1 MRLSRLA
8 LVALMIASPL
18 QVALAADWQLV
29 LSDRNRRVEIDRGS
43 ILTSDRGTKVS
54 WGRVVLANNEVA
66 AAGYATI
73 KALNRYD
80 CQNRTFSTIK
90 RVYLDA
96 DENLVREETVEDQ
109 TPLRV
114 TPNSV
119 DERMWREVCGPP
131 SVADLQKVADEVQ
144 KLADTMQPKLEA
156 AAPAAP
162 RVPAPAPAKTEP
174 PSKPAAAQPARPAP
188 IETGPAAA
196 QAVRAAEPP
205 KSADGA
211 PANDAAE
218 NGGKKLVLPPLPNI
232 RPAKPDPETVERE
245 APKPAPAEPARKAEK
260 APPPARTSPAR
271 RSEPPRA
278 VVRETPRPQPP
289 APVAL
294 ARPQVKA
301 PAVLAAEAAADPVE
315 ALLRAKRDNPFDPGW
330 RYEGEL
336 GPDAW
341 GRLRPD
347 WRLCSEGTRQ
357 SPIDLRDGVAVDLA
371 PVKFHYRSTGFRIR
385 DTGNTLQIDVGEG
398 MGVEIRGTRYEL
410 ERFTLHRPSQERV
423 GGMAYDMA
431 AYLEHRSA
439 DGRTAIV
446 SILLQ
451 AGGAPNALLQTL
463 WNNLPLDRGREFVP
477 DAVIDLRGF
486 VPDNPAHFLY
496 LGSLPVPPC
505 TEDVTW
511 VVMKTPVPMADDQ
524 LAVFGR
530 LYPRNTRPIQPAN
543 GRLVLESR

>member
-1 MRLSRLA
+1 MKLSRLA

-96 DENLVREETVEDQ
+96 DDNLVREENVEDQ

-114 TPNSV
+114 TPSSV

-144 KLADTMQPKLEA
+144 KLADSMQPRLEA

-162 RVPAPAPAKTEP
+162 KASAPAPAKAGQ
-174 PSKPAAAQPARPAP
+174 SAKPATAQPARAAP
-188 IETGPAAA
+188 IETATTTA
-196 QAVRAAEPP
+196 QALRAAEPP
-205 KSADGA
+205 KAVEAAPPNGA
-211 PANDAAE
+211 VDK
-218 NGGKKLVLPPLPNI
+218 GDKKLILPPLPNI
-232 RPAKPDPETVERE
+232 RPAKPDPERVERE
-245 APKPAPAEPARKAEK
+245 APKPAAAETVRKTEK
-260 APPPARTSPAR
+260 SAPPARPGAAR
-271 RSEPPRA
+271 RPELPRA
-278 VVRETPRPQPP
+278 VVRETPRPQTP

-301 PAVLAAEAAADPVE
+301 PSVPAAPVPPDPVE
-315 ALLRAKRDNPFDPGW
+315 VLLRAQRDNAFDPGW

-336 GPDAW
+336 GPEAW

-385 DTGNTLQIDVGEG
+385 DTGNTLQVDVGEG
-398 MGVEIRGTRYEL
+398 MGVEIRGTRYAL

-423 GGMAYDMA
+423 GGMAYDMS

-446 SILLQ
+446 SILLE

-477 DAVIDLRGF
+477 DAVIDLNGF
-486 VPDNPAHFLY
+486 VPENPAHFLY

-505 TEDVTW
+505 TEDVIW
-511 VVMKTPVPMADDQ
+511 VVMKTPMPMADDQ